1 MFLRLEYFSSF
12 FFFFNFFV
20 GRKTQTFSD
29 PFYLIWDENL
39 IFLNMINDFL
49 KYDNITVSFSIQ
61 IVILFAILVS
71 DRTIPEYHIC
81 AKLI

>member
-1 MFLRLEYFSSF
+1 MFLRLEYLSSF

-49 KYDNITVSFSIQ
+49 KYDITVSFSIQ

>member
-1 MFLRLEYFSSF
+1 MSLCLEYLYS

-49 KYDNITVSFSIQ
+49 KYDNISF
-61 IVILFAILVS
+61 L
-71 DRTIPEYHIC
+71 
-81 AKLI
+81 